1 MTTVIDQP
9 VITAPDI
16 QLGDLTAKDVAA
28 LAAEYI
34 ELHGWFQGALG
45 DCSGKVC
52 TLGAAAK
59 IFGASFEEDGSGFIG
74 SPFVHRQLRDFEV
87 EFATY
92 LENVHRVFPSIP
104 DWNDNVCESQEQVV
118 ETLRAYAAS

>member
-9 VITAPDI
+9 VITDPDI
-16 QLGDLTAKDVAA
+16 QLGELTAKDVAA

-34 ELHGWFQGALG
+34 ELHGWLQGALG
-45 DCSGKVC
+45 DCEGKVC
-52 TLGAAAK
+52 ALGAVAK
-59 IFGASFEEDGSGFIG
+59 IFGASFEEDGSGFKG
-74 SPFVHRQLRDFEV
+74 APPLSMPFFFFEYG
-87 EFATY
+87 FGQY
-92 LENVHRVFPSIP
+92 LERMHGAFPSIP